1 MKKFRK
7 ISFCFL
13 IIVIIILSIT
23 LYANVSKGNQK
34 ENNEKEISEI
44 DFLEDK
50 IVDLLNEMNNI
61 ETRNYHISVS
71 NVSKQTKNQGSS
83 DNNTKQDSQANSAST
98 PESVSSSGEEGG
110 HGSSNNQSTSNTSG
124 GSASSNNNSNS
135 NQGKKFNLESEGVL
149 VNSEKID
156 WTNVKTEVETLYS
169 SIPTITLDLYKLDI
183 AKEDILG
190 FNKEFDNLTIVVNQ
204 NKKEET
210 LNQLSKLYD
219 YIPKF
224 IENTTKDE
232 VKKVTIETKANIFK
246 AYSKLDSKDWTQIS
260 KDVKQAVDVYSKLLS
275 NTNID
280 SNKQYI
286 ISKTYVMINELQN
299 AVEVKDEAVFLIK
312 YKNILEEIDNL

>member
-23 LYANVSKGNQK
+23 LYANVSKENQK

-50 IVDLLNEMNNI
+50 IVNLLNEMNNI

-110 HGSSNNQSTSNTSG
+110 HGSSNNQSISNTSG
-124 GSASSNNNSNS
+124 GSASSNNNS

>member
-1 MKKFRK
+1 M
-7 ISFCFL
+7 
-13 IIVIIILSIT
+13 
-23 LYANVSKGNQK
+23 
-34 ENNEKEISEI
+34 
-44 DFLEDK
+44 
-50 IVDLLNEMNNI
+50 
-61 ETRNYHISVS
+61 
-71 NVSKQTKNQGSS
+71 
-83 DNNTKQDSQANSAST
+83 
-98 PESVSSSGEEGG
+98 
-110 HGSSNNQSTSNTSG
+110 
-124 GSASSNNNSNS
+124 
-135 NQGKKFNLESEGVL
+135 
-149 VNSEKID
+149 
-156 WTNVKTEVETLYS
+156 YS

>member
-50 IVDLLNEMNNI
+50 IVNLLNEMNNI

-83 DNNTKQDSQANSAST
+83 DNNTKQDSQDNSAST

-135 NQGKKFNLESEGVL
+135 NQGKKFNLESECVL

>member
-124 GSASSNNNSNS
+124 GSASSNNNSN
-135 NQGKKFNLESEGVL
+135 QGKKFNLESEGVL

-156 WTNVKTEVETLYS
+156 LTNVKTEVETLYS

-246 AYSKLDSKDWTQIS
+246 AYSKLDSKDWIQIS